1 MSRTTPVTPNKTTAA
16 LWESIQRYLKS
27 LPPAIL
33 AVDSMQDVRF
43 LKITPGAYNL
53 NFHVSVDNKDFIFR
67 VNIEQQSGLSKQVDY
82 EYRIL
87 RFLTSHAIAPEV
99 YHIDDS
105 RVHFEFDILIEQFLA
120 GPHLAFQKS
129 QVLEAA
135 ALLAKLHCLPP
146 LGIDFITWPDPLH
159 DTYKLAA
166 TDLAGYKTRKTADKK
181 IIKLAD
187 RILEKIKPQLSEP
200 ILPFQADSLNHTD
213 VVCDNFI
220 RSPQGLRMIDWEKPR
235 IDDCS
240 YDLSCFLSEPA
251 QLWCTTE
258 VMQAEDGRAFLEEYS
273 RLSNK
278 NAELLADKV
287 RLREPL
293 ISLHWILWGATKLCD
308 LKEQRTSPALEGA
321 HTEKKSRYERLARL
335 ENIAKLLDALEVQ
348 TASKWWAGSAQL

>member
-1 MSRTTPVTPNKTTAA
+1 MKRIAPVTSNKTADG
-16 LWESIQRYLKS
+16 LWESIQRYLRR
-27 LPPAIL
+27 LPPHIL
-33 AVDSMQDVRF
+33 AVVSMQDVRF
-43 LKITPGAYNL
+43 HKITPGAYNL
-53 NFHVSVDNKDFIFR
+53 NFHVSVENKDFIFR
-67 VNIEQQSGLSKQVDY
+67 VNIEQQSGLSKQIDY

-87 RFLTSHAIAPEV
+87 RFLASHSIAPDV
-99 YHIDDS
+99 YHFDDS

-120 GPHLAFQKS
+120 GPHLAYQKP

-135 ALLAKLHCLPP
+135 ALLAKLHRLP
-146 LGIDFITWPDPLH
+146 LQGINFITWPNPLR

-166 TDLAGYKTRKTADKK
+166 NDLSGYKTRKTADKK

-187 RILEKIKPQLSEP
+187 RILERIKPQLSEP
-200 ILPFQADSLNHTD
+200 ILPFQADCLNHTD

-220 RSPQGLRMIDWEKPR
+220 RTSQGLRMIDWEKPR

-240 YDLSCFLSEPA
+240 YDLGCFLSEPA

-258 VMQAEDGRAFLEEYS
+258 IMQPADGRAFLEEYA

-278 NAELLADKV
+278 NAELLAAKV

-308 LKEQRTSPALEGA
+308 LEEQRTSPALTGA
-321 HTEKKSRYERLARL
+321 HEEKKSRYERLARL
-335 ENIAKLLDALEVQ
+335 ENIARLLDGLEVK
-348 TASKWWAGSAQL
+348 TASKRRVGSTRL